1 VVTRSFVLRHR
12 SRSLALM
19 VAIAQLARR
28 GAVGVGTPHR
38 LGALV
43 SLPEGGWLEGPHGTG
58 RAGVGMP
65 ERREQREGGNAAW
78 RRRGM

>member
-1 VVTRSFVLRHR
+1 MVTRSFVLRHR
-12 SRSLALM
+12 SRPLA

-28 GAVGVGTPHR
+28 GAVGVGPR
-38 LGALV
+38 IAWERWLARRR
-43 SLPEGGWLEGPHGTG
+43 EGGLEGPHGTG

-65 ERREQREGGNAAW
+65 EWREQREGGSAAW